1 MAELIFHYLDEDEI
15 RIQLQ
20 NAASAEDKPKAAEKF
35 FRQFQYGL
43 YFFQGN
49 YNATIEQG
57 IQILSRCKELDAR
70 AYEDIHK
77 GHIFYWIAFSAFK
90 IRDFQTAAFFFDAAA
105 SEDMKNEPD
114 NDKTPPL
121 LFMVLDGEN
130 AQQAAKDLTQEAE
143 NRLTETINQYNN
155 TQGSI
160 PLTIDQVRQNFLKR
174 AVGDKKEWR
183 TLVTSLI
190 TFLLERNYWST
201 VLELR
206 KEDGTR
212 EPFYIHLFKG
222 CLLFESLLK
231 VNPFEP
237 PAKNE
242 DSLGKILK
250 PETKIGQKL
259 GLTRKL
265 TTADI
270 VSSGTLSNLGSRV
283 PCVESDIEVTEQL
296 RNTFGHN
303 LRWPIDLGIGQ
314 YRQLVTIV
322 SNACL
327 HSLATLYISSEGKSQ
342 TNVGVR

>member
-1 MAELIFHYLDEDEI
+1 MVELIFQYLEEDEI
-15 RIQLQ
+15 RTQLQ
-20 NAASAEDKPKAAEKF
+20 NAARAEDKPKAAEKF
-35 FRQFQYGL
+35 FGKFEYELSFLQR
-43 YFFQGN
+43 N
-49 YNATIEQG
+49 YIATIEQG
-57 IQILSRCKELDAR
+57 IRILSLCKKLDEQ
-70 AYEDIHK
+70 AYKNIHK
-77 GHIFYWIAFSAFK
+77 GRIFYWIAISAF
-90 IRDFQTAAFFFDAAA
+90 IIHNFQTAAFFFDAAA

-130 AQQAAKDLTQEAE
+130 PKQFAKDLTQEAE
-143 NRLTETINQYNN
+143 NRLTETINQYNK

-160 PLTIDQVRQNFLKR
+160 PLTIDQVRQNFLQK
-174 AVGDKKEWR
+174 AVKDKKEEWR

-206 KEDGTR
+206 KEDGTW

-250 PETKIGQKL
+250 PETKIGQRL

-265 TTADI
+265 TTTDI

-283 PCVESDIEVTEQL
+283 PCVESDIEVTAQL

-327 HSLATLYISSEGKSQ
+327 HSLATLY
-342 TNVGVR
+342 V